1 MLRLH
6 HLDDSRSTRILWL
19 LEELELDYELVAHR
33 RNKRTK
39 LAPPELA
46 EIHPLGKAPI
56 LEHDGRALAESG
68 AIVEHLVEHFGSGWG
83 APAEARDDYRF
94 WLHYAEGS
102 VMPILL
108 LQLIM
113 DEIKTNTPFL
123 MRPVSAAIVALVHQ
137 AYLGHNSRLHAD
149 FLEKQLADGR
159 AWLLGEQPSAADVM
173 MSFPVEAM
181 LARDVSAESKHPKT
195 RAYWSRLRAR
205 PAYQRALEKGGD
217 LSL

>member
-19 LEELELDYELVAHR
+19 LEELELEYELVMHR

-39 LAPPELA
+39 LAPAALA

-56 LEHDGRALAESG
+56 LVHDGQALAESG
-68 AIVEHLVEHFGSGWG
+68 AIVEHLVEHFGLAWG
-83 APAEARDDYRF
+83 APSDRRDDYRF

-108 LQLIM
+108 LKLIM
-113 DEIKTNTPFL
+113 DEIKGNTPFL
-123 MRPVSAAIVALVHQ
+123 IRPVSAAIVALVHQ
-137 AYLGHNSRLHAD
+137 AYLGHNLKLHAD
-149 FLEKQLADGR
+149 FLERQLADGR
-159 AWLLGEQPSAADVM
+159 AWLLGEEPTAADVM
-173 MSFPVEAM
+173 MSFPVEGM
-181 LARDVSAESKHPKT
+181 MARDVSTEAKHPKT